1 MRSPFPGMNPY
12 LEQPS
17 FWSSFHNRLMVAI
30 ANAIEPQLSDRYY
43 VDVETRTYQSDD
55 DGGEL
60 LIGIPDAVVF
70 SAEESKPSV
79 PDTLVS
85 DGAEISSSVALQEP
99 PNPEPVQVPM
109 PLEVRERYLEIREVG
124 SDAVITVMELLSPK
138 NKQAGEGRN
147 AYEQKRR
154 SVLGSSTNLIEL
166 DLLRG
171 GRQMEILGTPK
182 TTPYRIL
189 ISRGSQRPAAELYR
203 VTLQQPLP
211 NIWIPLKADEPEV
224 IAPLQDAFHQVF
236 REARYGTRIDY
247 SQSPPPPAL
256 SKDDQAWM
264 DELLGSSNEITSRS
278 AP

>member
-12 LEQPS
+12 LEQPA
-17 FWSSFHNRLMVAI
+17 FWSSFHNRFMVAI

-43 VDVETRTYQSDD
+43 IDVETRTYQSDNE
-55 DGGEL
+55 GGEL

-70 SAEESKPSV
+70 SAEGGKISV
-79 PDTLVS
+79 PDDQVLEEEAVNS
-85 DGAEISSSVALQEP
+85 AVAVQEP
-99 PNPEPVQVPM
+99 PHPEPVRVPM
-109 PLEVRERYLEIREVG
+109 PIEIRERYLEIREVG

-138 NKQAGEGRN
+138 NKQAGEGRHV
-147 AYEQKRR
+147 YEQKRR

-182 TTPYRIL
+182 TAPYRIL
-189 ISRGSQRPAAELYR
+189 ISRSAQRPGAELYR

-224 IAPLQDAFHQVF
+224 ISPLQDAFHQVF

-256 SKDDQAWM
+256 SKADQSWV
-264 DELLGSSNEITSRS
+264 DELLASVRGE
-278 AP
+278 

>member
-12 LEQPS
+12 LEQPA

-55 DGGEL
+55 EGGEL

-70 SAEESKPSV
+70 STEAGTTAPNN
-79 PDTLVS
+79 LAS
-85 DGAEISSSVALQEP
+85 DSIEIDSSVALQEP
-99 PNPEPVQVPM
+99 PNPEPVRVPM

-154 SVLGSSTNLIEL
+154 AVLGSSTNLIEL

-189 ISRGSQRPAAELYR
+189 ISRSSQRPAAELYR

-224 IAPLQDAFHQVF
+224 TAPLQDAFHQVF

-247 SQSPPPPAL
+247 RQLPPPPAL
-256 SKDDQAWM
+256 SKADQVWI
-264 DELLGSSNEITSRS
+264 DELLAPMRGESGTS
-278 AP
+278 